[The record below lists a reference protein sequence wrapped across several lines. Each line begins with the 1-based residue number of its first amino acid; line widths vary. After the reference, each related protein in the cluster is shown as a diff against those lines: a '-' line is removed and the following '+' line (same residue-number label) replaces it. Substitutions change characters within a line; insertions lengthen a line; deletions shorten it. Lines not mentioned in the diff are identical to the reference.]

1 MEVNPQLTE
10 VAMVAVTVEATGTLR
25 DQAANPPGGSLLGVL
40 GPPFIPFS
48 KVPEK
53 GFKFKVLDND
63 TTWPTLQ
70 FCSLSRFTLLSGAL
84 VHYCFLLVP
93 VLFSEFLS
101 SSHGRLRIPS
111 DRHHQSV
118 ECAFITHRG
127 DAIGVLHPSNSTL

>member
-25 DQAANPPGGSLLGVL
+25 DQVANPPGGSLLGVL
-40 GPPFIPFS
+40 GRPFIPFS
-48 KVPEK
+48 NVPEK

-70 FCSLSRFTLLSGAL
+70 FCSLSRSTLLSGAL

-93 VLFSEFLS
+93 VLFSEFS
-101 SSHGRLRIPS
+101 
-111 DRHHQSV
+111 
-118 ECAFITHRG
+118 
-127 DAIGVLHPSNSTL
+127 